1 VKHRTLIVLIS
12 VVVLS
17 LAVVMLAQPACAAPV
32 ISVSPA
38 YGAAGTRVEVSGT
51 NFDSYVGDYLSVYF
65 NGQPIAASPVM
76 VSAPGQFTV
85 YFDVPDYVAP
95 GTATISVKG
104 PFGSILAEASF
115 TIPAAEIEL
124 SVTST
129 TIGATVEATGGGFYA
144 DRYINFVFVY
154 DGMEISLGSTL
165 SGPNGQYQYEFTV
178 PMSPAGVHQVIARD
192 DEDNLAITDLEIVPS
207 VVVSP
212 TSGIYGD
219 SIAIDGIGF
228 SSGSAVTIYLGTTPI
243 VYDQTNTIGS
253 FEGTFNIPELALG
266 MYNLWIV
273 DDDGYT
279 AQSQL
284 SVTAGIRLN
293 LTEGYIGAPVI
304 INGTGYAAGV
314 TISIYYDETRVALA
328 TSGDLGSFSA
338 TFEVPVS
345 VSGEHTVTAS
355 AGSVTRQRTFSVE
368 STPPPAPR
376 RLQPTLNDEEL
387 PPSGFIWELVDDDS
401 QPVTYVL
408 QIATDG
414 QFEDVVLE
422 KTGLIAPQY
431 DLSSADRLPSSK
443 EGAPYYWRVKAVD
456 AASNEGEWST
466 GGSFYWTSFSLPL
479 WIIIVL
485 IAAGVITVGFLVFWM
500 IRRRAHYEED

>member
-1 VKHRTLIVLIS
+1 VKHGTLVVLASI
-12 VVVLS
+12 VVLS
-17 LAVVMLAQPACAAPV
+17 LAVAIPARPVRAAPL

-65 NGQPIAASPVM
+65 DGQEIVASPVR

-85 YFDVPDYVAP
+85 YFDVPDYVTP
-95 GTATISVKG
+95 GTVTVSVEG

-124 SVTST
+124 SVTSA
-129 TIGATVEATGGGFYA
+129 TIGTKVEATGWGFYA
-144 DRYINFVFVY
+144 DRYINFLFAY
-154 DGMEISLGSTL
+154 DDTEISLGSTL
-165 SGPNGQYQYEFTV
+165 SGPTGQYQYEFTV
-178 PMSPAGVHQVIARD
+178 PMGPAGVHQVIARD
-192 DEDNLAITDLEIVPS
+192 DEGNLAVTGLEIVPS

-212 TSGIYGD
+212 TSGVYED
-219 SIAIDGIGF
+219 SIAIEGIGF
-228 SSGSAVTIYLGTTPI
+228 SSGSPVTIYFGTTAI
-243 VYDQTNTIGS
+243 AYDQANTIGS
-253 FEGTFNIPELALG
+253 FEGTFNVPELALG
-266 MYNLWIV
+266 IYNLWIA
-273 DDDGYT
+273 DTDGYT
-279 AQSQL
+279 AQFQFT
-284 SVTAGIRLN
+284 VIAGIRLN
-293 LTEGYIGAPVI
+293 YTTGHIGAPVI
-304 INGTGYAAGV
+304 ISGTGYAAGV
-314 TISIYYDETRVALA
+314 TISIYYDEDRVALA
-328 TSGDLGSFSA
+328 TTGELGSFSA
-338 TFEVPVS
+338 TFEVPTS

-355 AGSVTRQRTFSVE
+355 AGSVTRQLVFSVE

-466 GGSFYWTSFSLPL
+466 VGSFYWTSFSLPL
-479 WIIIVL
+479 WTIIAL
-485 IAAGVITVGFLVFWM
+485 IAAGVIIVGFLVYWL
-500 IRRRAHYEED
+500 IRRRASYEED